1 MGSPSHGEEGTGL
14 QMRKHGETSEG
25 HRTLRAGDRSHRART
40 LWDLG
45 SRDPGQGLG
54 RGGGAPSGL
63 LGAAV
68 QILGWPGTQGKC
80 KREDGGGE
88 GAEHRTGER
97 DRRSGCRGHGLLS
110 LQDTLLRSR
119 SP

>member
-1 MGSPSHGEEGTGL
+1 MGRHQRDTEPSRLGTRVRGP
-14 QMRKHGETSEG
+14 G
-25 HRTLRAGDRSHRART
+25 RAG
-40 LWDLG
+40 DLG

-97 DRRSGCRGHGLLS
+97 DRIKAQEILEAEFGLVAIY
-110 LQDTLLRSR
+110 
-119 SP
+119 